1 MRYMSTNAT
10 EGVNKSLT
18 ENVGYEL
25 KRDTCRETIVGDQ
38 SKIKLIEF
46 SPKLKAKID
55 KKKVDVSKIKIQK
68 MKT

>member
-1 MRYMSTNAT
+1 MQLKP

-25 KRDTCRETIVGDQ
+25 KRDTCRKTIVGDQ

-55 KKKVDVSKIKIQK
+55 KKVDVSKIKIQK